1 MERMY
6 LSYHIYDYGEHNE
19 YEEIKILG
27 ICSSEQEASK
37 AIELAANAK
46 SDKWM
51 TEWEII
57 YTVRTW
63 LWYNKSSY
71 KFKWWYL

>member
-46 SDKWM
+46 SDK
-51 TEWEII
+51 
-57 YTVRTW
+57 
-63 LWYNKSSY
+63 
-71 KFKWWYL
+71 